1 MEQASKQPYKALKN
15 KILAT
20 MIVVP
25 AIPFLLVLAIGYY
38 QFTSA
43 LESDAFAR
51 MTRIAT
57 DHRRVIQMFLDERRG
72 DLSFVA
78 DSIPY
83 EEIIQKQ
90 KLEDVFN
97 DLRKASPAFVDL
109 GVFDDQGTH
118 VAYQGPYQLQGM
130 SYRDAPWFQK
140 VMQKGYYVSDVFLGY
155 RKVPHFIVAVKA
167 KLGGVEWVLRATI
180 DTLFFTDMVE
190 KVRVGKTGEA
200 YIINDQGVFQ
210 TARRSGGDL
219 MQKDKENVHQLT
231 PVGQVEAFVRKGAS
245 GEAYI
250 YATAWLNDN
259 KWILVVR
266 QEVGDAMSSLRTAS
280 YLGLVILL
288 AGGAGIVGLAFYLTG
303 SIIRHMESTDQE
315 KSQLGQQLIMASRLA
330 EIGEMSAGFA
340 HEINNP
346 LQIIR
351 AEHAL
356 IETIMGEMNQRG
368 ELPQGED
375 LEQVLDSMNQIKLQV
390 DRCGGITQGILKF
403 ARQKEPQSEDLDLTR
418 FVPEVLAMIRK
429 KAEVNG
435 INLQTELTD
444 SLPPVSADPGQLQQ
458 VLLNL
463 VNNAFDAVAE
473 QHGASGGAV
482 RVRVNY
488 DDGQALVSVSDNGAG
503 ISQENLEKIFSP
515 FFTTKPVGK
524 GTGLGLS
531 VCFGI
536 IDKMGGHIAVESR
549 QGAGATFTI
558 RLPFKS

>member
-1 MEQASKQPYKALKN
+1 MEQAVKQPYTALKN

-20 MIVVP
+20 MIVAP

-43 LESDAFAR
+43 LEGDAFAR

-57 DHRRVIQMFLDERRG
+57 DHRRVIQMFLDERKS

-78 DSIPY
+78 DTYPY
-83 EEIIQKQ
+83 EEIILKQ
-90 KLEDVFN
+90 KLAEVFN
-97 DLRKASPAFVDL
+97 DLRKASAAFVDL

-167 KLGGVEWVLRATI
+167 RHKGVEWVLRATI
-180 DTLFFTDMVE
+180 DTLFFTDLVE

-200 YIINDQGVFQ
+200 YILNDQGVFQ
-210 TARRSGGDL
+210 TERRSGGEL
-219 MQKDKENVHQLT
+219 MQKDKESLPQLS
-231 PVGQVEAFVRKGAS
+231 PHGQVEAFVRKSGS

-250 YATAWLNDN
+250 CATAWLNDH

-266 QEVGDAMSSLRTAS
+266 QEMGDAMHSLRTAS

-288 AGGAGIVGLAFYLTG
+288 AGGSCILGLAFYLTG
-303 SIIRHMESTDQE
+303 SIVRRMEATDQE

-356 IETIMGEMNQRG
+356 VETILEEMKGRG
-368 ELPQGED
+368 ELPPGED
-375 LEQVLDSMNQIKLQV
+375 LEQVLDSINQIKLQV
-390 DRCGGITQGILKF
+390 DRCGAITQGILKF
-403 ARQKEPQSEDLDLTR
+403 ARQKEPQREDLDLIR
-418 FVPEVLAMIRK
+418 FVPEVLAMVRK

-435 INLQTELTD
+435 IDLQTDLD
-444 SLPPVSADPGQLQQ
+444 GPISPVSADPGQLQQ

-463 VNNAFDAVAE
+463 INNAFDSVAQE
-473 QHGASGGAV
+473 HGAAGGAIKV
-482 RVRVNY
+482 RVASE
-488 DDGQALVSVSDNGAG
+488 DGQALVSVADNGAG
-503 ISQENLEKIFSP
+503 VSQENLDKIFSP

-536 IDKMGGHIAVESR
+536 IDKMGGQIAVESR
-549 QGAGATFTI
+549 PGAGATFTI
-558 RLPFKS
+558 QLPFSS

>member
-1 MEQASKQPYKALKN
+1 
-15 KILAT
+15 
-20 MIVVP
+20 
-25 AIPFLLVLAIGYY
+25 
-38 QFTSA
+38 
-43 LESDAFAR
+43 
-51 MTRIAT
+51 
-57 DHRRVIQMFLDERRG
+57 
-72 DLSFVA
+72 
-78 DSIPY
+78 
-83 EEIIQKQ
+83 
-90 KLEDVFN
+90 
-97 DLRKASPAFVDL
+97 
-109 GVFDDQGTH
+109 
-118 VAYQGPYQLQGM
+118 
-130 SYRDAPWFQK
+130 
-140 VMQKGYYVSDVFLGY
+140 
-155 RKVPHFIVAVKA
+155 
-167 KLGGVEWVLRATI
+167 
-180 DTLFFTDMVE
+180 
-190 KVRVGKTGEA
+190 
-200 YIINDQGVFQ
+200 
-210 TARRSGGDL
+210 
-219 MQKDKENVHQLT
+219 
-231 PVGQVEAFVRKGAS
+231 
-245 GEAYI
+245 
-250 YATAWLNDN
+250 
-259 KWILVVR
+259 
-266 QEVGDAMSSLRTAS
+266 
-280 YLGLVILL
+280 
-288 AGGAGIVGLAFYLTG
+288 
-303 SIIRHMESTDQE
+303 
-315 KSQLGQQLIMASRLA
+315 
-330 EIGEMSAGFA
+330 
-340 HEINNP
+340 
-346 LQIIR
+346 
-351 AEHAL
+351 
-356 IETIMGEMNQRG
+356 
-368 ELPQGED
+368 
-375 LEQVLDSMNQIKLQV
+375 MNQIKLQV